1 MELRHLRYFVAV
13 AEERHF
19 RNAAARLHV
28 AQPAISEQI
37 RKLEQELGVQL
48 FTRTHRRVE
57 LTEAG
62 TVLLADAKRVLKQTE
77 AATRAVHRVR
87 DGMLTRL
94 RIGYAPDAVPAAMPR
109 ALARLRTLTTPAPV
123 VELSTGGARELLAD
137 VRGDRL
143 DAALIALPAP
153 LAGLKAVEVAHE
165 RAVAAIPEALIARG
179 GTGPITL
186 DWLARHRIVVASRA
200 TNPAFYDAV
209 VGTFRAAE
217 LTPHIITA
225 NEPSPEHLLLE
236 SVAGAG
242 VALLPGSVAERVTVP
257 EVAIREIAGPA
268 PSCTVAVA
276 VRDEAPSTALT
287 GFLRAIGA
295 AARTQRRREDEVVG
309 ELAVVAS

>member
-1 MELRHLRYFVAV
+1 VELRHLRYFVAV

-48 FTRTHRRVE
+48 LTRTHRRVE
-57 LTEAG
+57 LTDAG
-62 TVLLADAKRVLKQTE
+62 TVLLADAKRVLEQTE

-137 VRGDRL
+137 VRADRL

-153 LAGLKAVEVAHE
+153 LAGLKTVEVAYE

-186 DWLARHRIVVASRA
+186 EWLARHRIILTGRP
-200 TNPAFYDAV
+200 TNPAFYDAAI
-209 VGTFRAAE
+209 GAFRDAE
-217 LTPHIITA
+217 LTPQIVTS

-236 SVAGAG
+236 TVAGAG
-242 VALLPGSVAERVTVP
+242 VALLPESAAARISVP

-276 VRDEAPSTALT
+276 VRDETPSTALT

-295 AARTQRRREDEVVG
+295 AARSQQRRQEAHLG